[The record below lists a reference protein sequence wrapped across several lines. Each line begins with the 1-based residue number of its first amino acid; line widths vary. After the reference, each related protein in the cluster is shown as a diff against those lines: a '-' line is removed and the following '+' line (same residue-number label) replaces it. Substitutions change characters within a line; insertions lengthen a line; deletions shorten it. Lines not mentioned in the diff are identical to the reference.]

1 MRKIRFKVII
11 FLCVITSLFSACSAS
26 PPTENYVSNSNDEK
40 GKIVQEVPETDTST
54 DTSNDTSTDTSTDT
68 EKNETNDSSTSDLGG
83 VWTGVHKK

>member
-11 FLCVITSLFSACSAS
+11 FVCVITSLFSACSAS
-26 PPTENYVSNSNDEK
+26 PPTENYVSNNNDEK
-40 GKIVQEVPETDTST
+40 GKIVQEVPET

-68 EKNETNDSSTSDLGG
+68 EKNETNNSSTSDLGG

>member
-54 DTSNDTSTDTSTDT
+54 DT